1 MRNQSIRQWKVR
13 KIKYPVNTETHKK
26 YVPKKYDTPELISIK
41 WQMDVKIVPKKCYT
55 GELQDKFYQYT
66 VIDEASRERFIF
78 PYKEQSSYSTIDFI
92 KRSINYFGY
101 KPKIIQTD
109 NGQEFTYKKINVQIF
124 NIHNFLPIK

>member
-1 MRNQSIRQWKVR
+1 
-13 KIKYPVNTETHKK
+13 
-26 YVPKKYDTPELISIK
+26 
-41 WQMDVKIVPKKCYT
+41 MDVKIVPKKCYT

-92 KRSINYFGY
+92 KRSITYFGY

-109 NGQEFTYKKINVQIF
+109 NGQEFTYKIINVQIF
-124 NIHNFLPIK
+124 NIHNFLLKIKRMVHKESYRRYHPLINLINVTYFHVSY